1 MDLSQYL
8 DLFVSE
14 SRNHIKTFDEL
25 IVNLEKEG
33 NDPASINELF
43 RHMHSLKGMAAT
55 MQFDSVSKLAHLLE
69 DLLGLIRDNPHLF
82 RAETADI
89 LLEGNDLL
97 SAMITSIEN
106 GDNSLMPDTSSLVS
120 RLAAAMSGPVQ
131 TELPQSNPEPSAD
144 ARDEH
149 HHQSRQVDVIKS
161 VRIKTETLDRLVN
174 ITGELF
180 TTRHQLADCSKG
192 SPSAGLQ
199 APMKQLSILLREL
212 RDVVLQ
218 ARMLP
223 FAHVAERFPRL
234 VRDLA
239 RSQNKD
245 VAFDVIGK
253 NIELDRG
260 VLEEITEPLIHIL
273 RNAIDHGM
281 ESNEERILNNKPAQ
295 GSISISVLRDK
306 AHVTIAIADDGRGM
320 DPKHLADHAVRKG
333 LITTEQAAALS
344 PQEAFQL
351 ICTPGFSTATEIS
364 SISGR
369 GVGMDAVNSSI
380 HNLGGSLTIDSRKG
394 LGSIFLLKLPI
405 SVSIIHALLAVIK
418 GQTVAFPVNTIDRTL
433 ELHQDDIFYKEG
445 RQLFL
450 YQDQTLPLYNFN
462 RHENRSLETSLSEY
476 IPIIVSGL
484 DSKPF
489 GVAVDQIIGQ
499 QEIFIKPLGRPLAQ
513 LRSCTG
519 GAVAGDGSIIFV
531 LDINT
536 LR

>member
-1 MDLSQYL
+1 MDLSKYL

-14 SRNHIKTFDEL
+14 SRNHIRTFDEL
-25 IVNLEKEG
+25 IVSLEKDG
-33 NDPASINELF
+33 NDPAVINELF

-55 MQFDSVSKLAHLLE
+55 MQFDPISNLAHLLE
-69 DLLGLIRDNPHLF
+69 DLLVKIRDNNNSF
-82 RAETADI
+82 MAETADL

-97 SAMITSIEN
+97 SAMVTSIESN
-106 GDNSLMPDTSSLVS
+106 DNSLMPDPTSLAS
-120 RLAAAMSGPVQ
+120 RLTAAISCPSQPVGQ
-131 TELPQSNPEPSAD
+131 QSATEEPDNILDSP
-144 ARDEH
+144 
-149 HHQSRQVDVIKS
+149 HHQFRQTDVLKS
-161 VRIKTETLDRLVN
+161 IRIKTETLDRLVN

-180 TTRHQLADCSKG
+180 TTRHQLDNCSRRT
-192 SPSAGLQ
+192 PAAGLQ
-199 APMKQLSILLREL
+199 APIKQLSTLLREL

-223 FAHVAERFPRL
+223 FAYVAERFPRL

-239 RSQNKD
+239 RSQNKEI
-245 VAFDVIGK
+245 VFNVIGK
-253 NIELDRG
+253 DIELDRG

-281 ESNEERILNNKPAQ
+281 ETPEERVKSNKPAQ
-295 GSISISVLRDK
+295 GNISISVLRDK
-306 AHVTIAIADDGRGM
+306 DHVTIAIADDGRGM
-320 DPKHLADHAVRKG
+320 DPKHLTDHAVKNG
-333 LITTEQAAALS
+333 ILNTEQAAALS
-344 PQEAFQL
+344 SQEAFQL
-351 ICTPGFSTATEIS
+351 ICTPGFSTAKEIS

-380 HNLGGSLTIDSRKG
+380 HNLGGSMTIDSRKG
-394 LGSIFLLKLPI
+394 AGSIFLLKLPI
-405 SVSIIHALLAVIK
+405 SVSIIHALLVIIK

-433 ELHQDDIFYKEG
+433 ELKHGDIFVQGDQQAFSLKE
-445 RQLFL
+445 QI
-450 YQDQTLPLYNFN
+450 LPLYNFN
-462 RHENRSLETSLSEY
+462 RSENRSLKTPLGEY
-476 IPIIVSGL
+476 IPVVVSGL

-499 QEIFIKPLGRPLAQ
+499 QEIFIKPLRRPLAY

-531 LDINT
+531 MDINT

>member
-1 MDLSQYL
+1 MDLSKYL

-25 IVNLEKEG
+25 IVNLEKDG
-33 NDPASINELF
+33 NDPAVINELF

-55 MQFDSVSKLAHLLE
+55 MQFDPVSNLAHLLE
-69 DLLGLIRDNPHLF
+69 DLLGKIRDNQHHF
-82 RAETADI
+82 SAETADL

-97 SAMITSIEN
+97 SAMISSIEN
-106 GDNSLMPDTSSLVS
+106 GDNSLMPDTSLLVS

-131 TELPQSNPEPSAD
+131 ADIPKSNSDETAD
-144 ARDEH
+144 SQDAL
-149 HHQSRQVDVIKS
+149 HHQFRQADVLKS

-180 TTRHQLADCSKG
+180 TTRHQLADCSK
-192 SPSAGLQ
+192 SSSTPGLQ
-199 APMKQLSILLREL
+199 APMKQLSTLLREL

-223 FAHVAERFPRL
+223 FAYVAERFPRL

-245 VAFDVIGK
+245 VTFDVIGK
-253 NIELDRG
+253 DIELDRG

-281 ESNEERILNNKPAQ
+281 ETPDERIQSSKPAQ
-295 GSISISVLRDK
+295 GNISISVLRDK
-306 AHVTIAIADDGRGM
+306 DHVTIAIADDGRGM
-320 DPKHLADHAVRKG
+320 DPKQLTDHAARKG
-333 LITTEQAAALS
+333 IITIDQAAALS
-344 PQEAFQL
+344 TQEAFQL
-351 ICTPGFSTATEIS
+351 ICTPGFSTASEIS
-364 SISGR
+364 SVSGR

-380 HNLGGSLTIDSRKG
+380 HNLGGSMTIDSRKG

-405 SVSIIHALLAVIK
+405 SVSIIHALLVVIK

-433 ELHQDDIFYKEG
+433 ELQQDDIFDKAD
-445 RQLFL
+445 QPVFSLK
-450 YQDQTLPLYNFN
+450 DQTLPLYNFN
-462 RHENRSLETSLSEY
+462 RHENRSHSNPLGEY
-476 IPIIVSGL
+476 IPVVVSGL

-489 GVAVDQIIGQ
+489 GVVVDQIIGQ
-499 QEIFIKPLGRPLAQ
+499 QEIFIKPLGKPLSQ

-519 GAVAGDGSIIFV
+519 GAIAGDGSIIFV
-531 LDINT
+531 MDINT